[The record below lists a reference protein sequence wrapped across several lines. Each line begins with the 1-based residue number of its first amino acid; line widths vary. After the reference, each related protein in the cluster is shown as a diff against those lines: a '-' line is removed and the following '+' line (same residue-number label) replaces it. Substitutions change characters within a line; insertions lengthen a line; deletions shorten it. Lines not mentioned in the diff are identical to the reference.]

1 VTTSPSLAEP
11 GVFESYGA
19 HTLPSATTPVGPT
32 VNGFALSL
40 TADSPTATLGSPI
53 WVTVELRP
61 ISDRGSRVLYGSRHS
76 AYTFAVTRQSDG
88 STAPHVPNG
97 FGLATI
103 SGPPCG
109 RGVSPGTSIFGRFDL
124 NQTYA
129 ITKPGTYTVTAVG
142 KPIIECAETAI
153 RSTAITITVK

>member
-1 VTTSPSLAEP
+1 M
-11 GVFESYGA
+11 
-19 HTLPSATTPVGPT
+19 
-32 VNGFALSL
+32 NGFALSL

-142 KPIIECAETAI
+142 KPIITCMETAI
-153 RSTAITITVK
+153 RSSDYDNRQIVTLTVPTWRAMLLALGGWARWPISV